1 MNETP
6 GSGVMVTRSML
17 PPLEEYVDYL
27 KLIWQS
33 HHLTN
38 SGPLAL
44 ELETRLREFLGCEE
58 LSFVSNGTIAL
69 QLALKALDVRGEV
82 ITSPFSYVATT
93 SAILWE
99 NCTPVFVDVRP
110 QDLTIDPEQIA
121 AAITPRTSAIL
132 ATHVYGFPCE
142 LQAIEKIA
150 RRHKLKVIY
159 DAAHTFGCRVDGRHL
174 ATYGDISCL
183 SFHATK
189 VFHTAEGGAVVINGD
204 PAAAE
209 RVRLMRSFGHV
220 SDDHRCVGINGKNS
234 ELHAAMG
241 LCNLPRVPVALA
253 LRQRLHTHY
262 VQLLAGSAVEVLH
275 SAHPNLDYN
284 YAYFPVLLPD
294 EAAVVR
300 TLSTLAAKHIHPR
313 RYFFPSINQIPYI
326 RGGACPVS
334 EKAARSVLCLPLSD
348 LVTAEVQE
356 TVATAMLQATRY

>member
-1 MNETP
+1 MNETL
-6 GSGVMVTRSML
+6 GGGIMVTRSML

-38 SGPLAL
+38 SGPLSL
-44 ELETRLREFLGCEE
+44 ELEKRLKEFLGCDE

-99 NCTPVFVDVRP
+99 NCSPVFVDVRP
-110 QDLTIDPEQIA
+110 QDLTIDPKQIA

-142 LQAIEKIA
+142 LEAIA
-150 RRHKLKVIY
+150 RLARQYKLKVIY

-204 PAAAE
+204 PPVAE
-209 RVRLMRSFGHV
+209 RVRLMRSFGHS

-241 LCNLPRVPVALA
+241 LCNLPRVPAALA
-253 LRQRLHTHY
+253 MRQRLHAHY
-262 VQLLAGSAVEVLH
+262 VQLLAGSAVKVLH

-294 EAAVVR
+294 GAAVAR
-300 TLSTLAAKHIHPR
+300 TLAILAAKNIHPR

-326 RGGACPVS
+326 QGGACPVS
-334 EKAARSVLCLPLSD
+334 ERAAQSVLCLPLSD
-348 LVTAEVQE
+348 LVSAEVQE
-356 TVATAMLQATRY
+356 TVATAILQATRY

>member
-1 MNETP
+1 MSKAP
-6 GSGVMVTRSML
+6 DSGVMVTRTML
-17 PPLEEYVDYL
+17 PPLEEYVGYL
-27 KLIWQS
+27 KLIWQN

-44 ELETRLREFLGCEE
+44 ELEKSLKEFLACDE

-69 QLALKALDVRGEV
+69 QLALKALGVHGEV

-99 NCTPVFVDVRP
+99 NCFPVFVDVKP

-121 AAITPRTSAIL
+121 AAITPRTTAIL
-132 ATHVYGFPCE
+132 ATHVYGFPCDVV
-142 LQAIEKIA
+142 AIEAIA
-150 RRHKLKVIY
+150 RRHNLKVIY

-174 ATYGDISCL
+174 ATYGDVSCL

-189 VFHTAEGGAVVINGD
+189 VFHTAEGGAVVTNGD
-204 PAAAE
+204 PATAE
-209 RVRLMRSFGHV
+209 RVRLMRSFGHC

-241 LCNLPRVPVALA
+241 LCNLPRVPAALA
-253 LRQRLHTHY
+253 MRRRLHTHY
-262 VQLLAGSAVEVLH
+262 IQLLAGSAVEVLR

-284 YAYFPVLLPD
+284 YSYFPVLLPN
-294 EAAVVR
+294 ELAVVR
-300 TLSTLAAKHIHPR
+300 TLVTLAGKNIHPR
-313 RYFFPSINQIPYI
+313 RYFFPSINRISYI

-334 EKAARSVLCLPLSD
+334 ENAARSVLCLPLSD

-356 TVATAMLQATRY
+356 TVAAALRQAV